1 MELLDKLKPLGLLG
15 LRWALAMI
23 FIYHGF
29 PKLTHTHQYVQDFAQ
44 YGFPAYFVVIAALL
58 ETFGGALIFIGLFTR
73 LAALLL
79 AGEMV
84 VALCRVHLPAAGLYQ
99 LPRYQLPLALAA
111 ATFALATTGAGMLSL
126 DYAVF
131 AQRGKSSRRSRSK
144 RED

>member
-1 MELLDKLKPLGLLG
+1 
-15 LRWALAMI
+15 MI

-44 YGFPAYFVVIAALL
+44 YGFPAYFVIMAAML
-58 ETFGGALIFIGLFTR
+58 ETFGGGLILVGLFTR

-84 VALCRVHLPAAGLYQ
+84 VALCRVHLPAAGFYQ

-111 ATFALATTGAGMLSL
+111 ASFALATTGAGMLSM
-126 DYAVF
+126 DYAIF
-131 AQRGKSSRRSRSK
+131 GKRGKTSRRSRSP
-144 RED
+144 REE

>member
-23 FIYHGF
+23 FIYHVF

-44 YGFPAYFVVIAALL
+44 YGFPAYFVVIAAML

-84 VALCRVHLPAAGLYQ
+84 VTLCRVHLPAAGLYQ